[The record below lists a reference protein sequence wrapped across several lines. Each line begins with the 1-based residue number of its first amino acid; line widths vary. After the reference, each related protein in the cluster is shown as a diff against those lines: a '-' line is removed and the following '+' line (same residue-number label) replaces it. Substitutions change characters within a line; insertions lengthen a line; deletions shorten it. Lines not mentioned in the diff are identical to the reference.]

1 MSRESTTYI
10 GPYLE
15 IISGGIYEE
24 SYTYYGCPY
33 HGRTSFEYCPQCGK
47 RRSKLESTK
56 IYHHDIN
63 SMTDE
68 LVWQPEY
75 MPEDRDIY
83 LFNRTHC
90 ELETQSIY
98 DLDPGTIEER
108 IIKEI
113 ESFTEELKESGS
125 LKALDEKGIKYEIG
139 FGVINYTH

>member
-1 MSRESTTYI
+1 MSRQSTTYI

-15 IISGGIYEE
+15 IISGGTYEKP
-24 SYTYYGCPY
+24 YTYYGCPD
-33 HGRTSFEYCPQCGK
+33 HGEKRSQYCPKCGK
-47 RRSKLESTK
+47 KVVQLETTET
-56 IYHHDIN
+56 YHHDIN

-75 MPEDRDIY
+75 MLEDRDIY

-98 DLDPGTIEER
+98 DLDPGTIEEN

-139 FGVINYTH
+139 FGVINYMH